1 MVNTGNWSQTVQGG
15 SITIFSPQEINI
27 TSGAAINMKA
37 PKAKFE
43 PKFHN
48 ISATALNESFTGNS
62 FSMTGASESVT
73 GMSGSRTGVS
83 LSHSNVSVSHN
94 TFGYSNKAM
103 EIRQIKAVI
112 KSGALS
118 LSSKMLTLF
127 L

>member
-27 TSGAAINMKA
+27 TSGTAINMNA

-48 ISATALNESFTGNS
+48 ISVTALNESFTGNS
-62 FSMTGASESVT
+62 FSMTIASESST
-73 GMSGSRTGVS
+73 SVS
-83 LSHSNVSVSHN
+83 LSYSNVSVSHN

-103 EIRQIKAVI
+103 EIRQIEAVI
-112 KSGALS
+112 KFGALS
-118 LSSKMLTLF
+118 LSSKMLTLI